1 MSVHRLMVV
10 YLLVV
15 APFTVVHL
23 TVPERHTSSWAVIGL
38 AGVVAILVGIRVH
51 RPARRWPWLML
62 AAANLTFTAGDTTYN
77 TLESVFGLT
86 NPFPSLAD
94 VFSLSTYPL
103 FAAGFFGFIRYRTQA
118 RDLASLLD
126 ALILTAGL
134 ALLSWVHLINPL
146 TMAGDTWSQ
155 RAVAI
160 AYPLGDVLILAMTV
174 RLLTLGG
181 LRERAV
187 QLLALGTCGILT
199 SDVLHGLLQLQ
210 GTWRVG
216 TYMDLGWVVFFTAW
230 GLAALHP
237 SMVRL
242 TERAP
247 QPAPGLAKR
256 RLAVLACASM
266 IAPVMLLVEALLGT
280 VRDAAVIAVFSALM
294 FLLVMARLWEL
305 VSEHRRAVT
314 RERSLRVAAASLV
327 GAVTPSDVARCV
339 ETAATTL
346 FGPGVRHEAVLL
358 SVGADRRLRPMAP
371 SGRPWRLGIDIPADV
386 LAPPAPPGEP
396 GPRPVPAP
404 TAGEPRA
411 GAPPPGAPLPGAPPP
426 GEPAPRTLAPEAPPA
441 GQPRPEAPPAGEPP
455 ADRTTLVPDAR
466 PEAAGGRPGEP
477 PGVTSGGAPGGL
489 SGGPAAGHVPGG
501 PCDGTRL
508 LDAAVLGP
516 EAAAALGPA
525 TRVVLSPLTLED
537 PQAGHPLIGAL
548 LVAGPRRR
556 LERLGASVESL
567 ASQAALALERVGLS
581 EEINRRRSE
590 AYFRTLVHNASD
602 VILIVDDDGTV
613 RYASPSARGMFGGA
627 LLGGTPLT
635 RLVSAKD
642 RARAARTLRR
652 VRADEVRDVHDD
664 WRMLRS
670 DDQRLDVEVRCNN
683 LRDEQTV
690 HGIVLTLRDVTA
702 QRELERELTH
712 RAFHDALTGLPNR
725 VLLLERIERALLRG
739 RRDVTLTGVLFV
751 DLDDFKVV
759 NDMMGHSVGDELLVA
774 VARRLTAAL
783 RRTDTAARIG
793 GDEFA
798 VLMEGAREPE
808 DAERLAAQVVRALD
822 EPFRL
827 TTGSTSVSACV
838 GVATAH
844 DSDEAEELLGHADLA
859 LYAAKTAG
867 KGQWQRYRPDLHA
880 GMVERHAL
888 QAGLDSAID
897 EQAFALRYQP
907 IVEIDGGAVAGYEA
921 LIRWPRQR
929 GVVPPDQFI
938 GLAEE
943 TGHIMPLGAWVLE
956 RAAGD
961 VAGWQRDHPRN
972 VPLHLN
978 VNVSARQFID
988 PGFVED
994 VRRVLDT
1001 SGLARGSLV
1010 LEITESV
1017 LMRRDEQIRAAMRT
1031 LKRLGV
1037 SIAIDDFGTGFSSLS
1052 YLREF
1057 PIDVLK
1063 VDKSF
1068 IDDIITDGQQVA
1080 LVEGIVRIADVLGLQ
1095 VIAEGI
1101 ENAGQRDLL
1110 AAMGCRF
1117 GQGYLFARPM
1127 TADEARGFLHDS
1139 GERQAAPLTGVRGAH
1154 RTVAHP
1160 AARGEQRLGDLRRLQ
1175 KSSRM
1180 CDAVIDEVHGRRIRC
1195 GDHWLADFASSNYL
1209 GFDFDPEIMDAIG
1222 PHVRRWGTHPGWS
1235 RFIGNPRLYSD
1246 IEERL
1251 AGLLGAPDTLLLP
1264 TVTLIHSSVI
1274 PVLAAGGQVCV
1285 EARAHRTVYDGCM
1298 VARGQGASVRRFHGD
1313 RPDELEQLLAA
1324 APPGAARLVCVDG
1337 VDSMTG
1343 NLPDL
1348 SRLATVCRAHE
1359 ALLYIDDAHGFGVI
1373 GERGPAESSPYGS
1386 RGNSIVRH
1394 LAESYEG
1401 VVLVGG
1407 FSKAYSSLLA
1417 FVTAPP
1423 DLKEH
1428 LKVAAGPYLYSGPSP
1443 TASLAT
1449 VLAGLD
1455 VNDRRGDAIRADLY
1469 DRTRRV
1475 LDHVRALGIATPST
1489 DGLPIVEIPLADS
1502 WDLDAVG
1509 DFLWDHGI
1517 YVTLAGHPLVPRKQV
1532 GFRVQ
1537 VTALNTDE
1545 EIEQLLHTLT
1555 ELADRFPLQQ
1565 RLPDAGPAERPQP

>member
-1 MSVHRLMVV
+1 MALYVLFVI
-10 YLLVV
+10 
-15 APFTVVHL
+15 PFTVVYL
-23 TVPERHTSSWAVIGL
+23 TVPDRHTSMWAVIGT
-38 AGVVAILVGIRVH
+38 AGVVAILIGVRLH

-77 TLESVFGLT
+77 ILESAFGQT

-94 VFSLSTYPL
+94 VFYLLAYPL
-103 FAAGFFGFIRYRTQA
+103 FAAGFFGFIRYRTA
-118 RDLASLLD
+118 SRDIASLLD
-126 ALILTAGL
+126 ALILTSGL

-146 TMAGDTWSQ
+146 TMAGGETWVHQ
-155 RAVAI
+155 TVAI
-160 AYPLGDVLILAMTV
+160 AYPLGDVLILAMLV

-181 LRERAV
+181 TRERSV

-199 SDVLHGLLQLQ
+199 SDVLYGLMQLQ

-242 TERAP
+242 TEHVP
-247 QPAPGLAKR
+247 QPGPGLAKR
-256 RLAVLACASM
+256 RLAVLAVASL
-266 IAPVMLLVEALLGT
+266 IAPVMLLVEALLGH

-327 GAVTPSDVARCV
+327 GAVTPRDVARCV
-339 ETAATTL
+339 EAAATTL
-346 FGPGVRHEAVLL
+346 FGAGDPREAVLL
-358 SVGADRRLRPMAP
+358 AVDARRRLRPVTTA
-371 SGRPWRLGIDIPADV
+371 GGPWTRNIDIPADALGRV
-386 LAPPAPPGEP
+386 GVPAPPAPGTSA
-396 GPRPVPAP
+396 GTAP
-404 TAGEPRA
+404 SGT
-411 GAPPPGAPLPGAPPP
+411 PPGTTP
-426 GEPAPRTLAPEAPPA
+426 APPA
-441 GQPRPEAPPAGEPP
+441 GPAATPPPPAG
-455 ADRTTLVPDAR
+455 T
-466 PEAAGGRPGEP
+466 
-477 PGVTSGGAPGGL
+477 
-489 SGGPAAGHVPGG
+489 GGPAPAPAAPAPATAGRRAE
-501 PCDGTRL
+501 GTRL
-508 LDAAVLGP
+508 VDVAALGP
-516 EAAAALGPA
+516 EAAAALAPS
-525 TRVVLSPLTLED
+525 THVVLSPLTLD
-537 PQAGHPLIGAL
+537 TPQTVTPLIGAL

-556 LERLGASVESL
+556 LEQIGTSVQSL

-602 VILIVDDDGTV
+602 VILIVDDDDTV
-613 RYASPSARGMFGGA
+613 RYASPSAQGMFGGA
-627 LLGGTPLT
+627 LLSATPLA
-635 RLVSAKD
+635 RLVDAQD
-642 RARAARTLRR
+642 RARAARTLGR
-652 VRADEVRDVHDD
+652 VRSGDARDVHDD
-664 WRMLRS
+664 WRVLRS
-670 DDQRLDVEVRCNN
+670 DDQRVDVEVRCSN
-683 LRDEQTV
+683 LRHEQTV
-690 HGIVLTLRDVTA
+690 HGIVLTLRDVTE

-725 VLLLERIERALLRG
+725 VLLLERLERALLRG
-739 RRDVTLTGVLFV
+739 RRVATLTCVLFI

-783 RRTDTAARIG
+783 RRTDTAARLG

-798 VLMEGAREPE
+798 VLMEGVREPQ
-808 DAERLAAQVVRALD
+808 DAERLAAQIVEALD
-822 EPFRL
+822 APFRL
-827 TTGSTSVSACV
+827 TTGSTSVSACI
-838 GVATAH
+838 GVATAR
-844 DSDEAEELLGHADLA
+844 DSGEAEELLGHADLA

-867 KGQWQRYRPDLHA
+867 KGQWQRYRPDLHS
-880 GMVERHAL
+880 GMVERHEL
-888 QAGLDSAID
+888 QAGLDNAISR
-897 EQAFALRYQP
+897 EAFTVHYQP
-907 IVEIDGGAVAGYEA
+907 IVEIDGGAVAGLEA
-921 LIRWPRQR
+921 LIRWPRSR
-929 GVVPPDQFI
+929 GLVPPDQFI
-938 GLAEE
+938 TLAEE

-956 RAAGD
+956 RAARD
-961 VAGWQRDHPRN
+961 VARWQKAHPRTP
-972 VPLHLN
+972 PLCLN

-1010 LEITESV
+1010 LEITETV
-1017 LMRRDEQIRAAMRT
+1017 LMRRDEQIRTAMRT

-1057 PIDVLK
+1057 PIDMLK

-1068 IDDIITDGQQVA
+1068 IDDIVTDGQQVA

-1110 AAMGCRF
+1110 SAMGCRF
-1117 GQGYLFARPM
+1117 GQGYLFAHPVTAGEAERLLDASGGHRP
-1127 TADEARGFLHDS
+1127 ASLVGRRPEI
-1139 GERQAAPLTGVRGAH
+1139 
-1154 RTVAHP
+1154 RTIAHP
-1160 AARGEQRLGDLRRLQ
+1160 AARGEPSVGDLARLQ
-1175 KSSRM
+1175 KTSRM
-1180 CDAVIDEVHGRRIRC
+1180 CDAVIDEVHGRRIRI
-1195 GDHWLADFASSNYL
+1195 GDRWLADFASCNYL
-1209 GFDFDPEIMDAIG
+1209 GFDFDPEIMDAIA
-1222 PHVRRWGTHPGWS
+1222 PHVRRWGTHPSWS
-1235 RFIGNPRLYSD
+1235 RLIGNPRLYTE

-1264 TVTLIHSSVI
+1264 TITLIHSSVI
-1274 PVLAAGGQVCV
+1274 PVLAGGGQVCV
-1285 EARAHRTVYDGCM
+1285 EARAHRTVYDGCL

-1313 RPDELEQLLAA
+1313 RPDELEQLLAS
-1324 APPGAARLVCVDG
+1324 APPGATRLVCIDG
-1337 VDSMTG
+1337 VNSMTG

-1348 SRLATVCRAHE
+1348 ELLARMCRAHD

-1373 GERGPAESSPYGS
+1373 GERGPGETSPYGAK
-1386 RGNSIVRH
+1386 GNSIVRH
-1394 LAESYEG
+1394 LAESYDG
-1401 VVLVGG
+1401 IILVAG

-1417 FVTAPP
+1417 FLTAPP
-1423 DLKEH
+1423 DLKAH
-1428 LKVAAGPYLYSGPSP
+1428 LKIAAGPYLYSGPSP

-1455 VNDRRGDAIRADLY
+1455 VNERRGDAIRAGLH
-1469 DRTRRV
+1469 RKTRRV
-1475 LDHVRALGIATPST
+1475 LDHVRGLGIATPNT
-1489 DGLPIVEIPLADS
+1489 DDLPIIEIPLADS

-1509 DFLWDHGI
+1509 DYLWEHGI
-1517 YVTLAGHPLVPRKQV
+1517 YVTLAGYPLVPRKQV

-1545 EIEQLLHTLT
+1545 EIEQLNDALT
-1555 ELADRFPLQQ
+1555 GLADRFPLQQ
-1565 RLPDAGPAERPQP
+1565 RLPEADAEPGPLPGPDGWAP